1 MHWQRKQE
9 GVLYCVELAQKLEPG
24 QSVELTFACE
34 VLIPDLESMYGV
46 SRDGDV
52 QLPMFSIQLAMYDQ
66 NRWDTAPLPE
76 NGNER
81 YGAAADFCLTIHVSE
96 TYKILYEGKDVD
108 TSNIVAKF
116 IK

>member
-1 MHWQRKQE
+1 MEDGDIVVLSVQDQNGNALRWQRKQE

-66 NRWDTAPLPE
+66 NGWDTAPLPE
-76 NGNER
+76 NGDER
-81 YGAAADFCLTIHVSE
+81 Y
-96 TYKILYEGKDVD
+96 
-108 TSNIVAKF
+108 
-116 IK
+116 